1 MMGLLRSSF
10 LLLCLTVFCV
20 RLAEAAPCLGEQSSQ
35 SSYSVYLIP
44 RLPATTLYQDWAP
57 FLKRLGKENGLCFD
71 LHIPANFIEFEQAI
85 RSGKPD
91 FVLLN
96 PYHQVMV
103 ARKPG
108 YVPLVRD
115 QQSRLAGVLVVR
127 KDSPVQDIRQ
137 LEGATVAF
145 PAPNAYVAS
154 LLMRALFAQKNIHI
168 NANYVGSHNNVYRAV
183 ALGAA
188 QAGGGANTTL
198 NHEPAELQSQLRVLF
213 TTPNYMPHPFS
224 AHPRISPGVQEKII
238 AGFLHIAADPAGQDM
253 LKAIQIT
260 EPTRADYIRDY
271 KELERLK
278 LEQFVVPGGD

>member
-1 MMGLLRSSF
+1 MGLLRNCF
-10 LLLCLTVFCV
+10 LLLCLSILCV
-20 RLAEAAPCLGEQSSQ
+20 RLAAAAPCLGNQTVRSN
-35 SSYSVYLIP
+35 SVYLIP

-57 FLKRLGKENGLCFD
+57 FLTRLGKENGLCFD
-71 LHIPANFIEFEQAI
+71 LYIPADFIQFEQAI
-85 RSGKPD
+85 LAGKPD

-103 ARKPG
+103 ARQPG

-115 QQSRLAGVLVVR
+115 QQSQLTGVLVVR

-154 LLMRALFAQKNIHI
+154 LLMRAILAQKKIHI
-168 NANYVGSHNNVYRAV
+168 NVNYVGSHSNVYRAV

-188 QAGGGANTTL
+188 QAGGGASTTL
-198 NHEPAELQSQLRVLF
+198 NREPSELQAQLRVLF
-213 TTPNYMPHPFS
+213 TTTKYMPHPFS
-224 AHPRISPGVQEKII
+224 AHPRISRQVREKVIT
-238 AGFLHIAADPAGQDM
+238 GFLNIATDSAGRDM
-253 LKAIQIT
+253 LKAIEIAQ
-260 EPTRADYIRDY
+260 PTRADYSHDY

-278 LEQFVVPGGD
+278 LENFAVPGRD